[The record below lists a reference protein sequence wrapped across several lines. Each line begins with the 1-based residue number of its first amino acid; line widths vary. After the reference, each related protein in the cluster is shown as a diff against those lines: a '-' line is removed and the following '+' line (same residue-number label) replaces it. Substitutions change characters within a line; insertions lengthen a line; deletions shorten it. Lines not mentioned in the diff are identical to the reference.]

1 MQFTVTPDKDG
12 MMLSRLLLQLA
23 DVPQWAVKQALK
35 NRDVRVD
42 GVRVTGDVRVR
53 EGQQIRAY
61 WPKEAV
67 ASRGQSKPGLPI
79 VFENEH
85 VILVNKPQ
93 GLQAQNDENPLSGD
107 SALTR
112 VIAMKREAG
121 EKTDSIRLCHRLD
134 VQTGGLL
141 FTDQG
146 RCRLR
151 SDTEGL

>member
-67 ASRGQSKPGLPI
+67 ASRGKASQ
-79 VFENEH
+79 
-85 VILVNKPQ
+85 
-93 GLQAQNDENPLSGD
+93 D
-107 SALTR
+107 
-112 VIAMKREAG
+112 
-121 EKTDSIRLCHRLD
+121 
-134 VQTGGLL
+134 
-141 FTDQG
+141 
-146 RCRLR
+146 CRLSSR
-151 SDTEGL
+151 MSMWFSSISRRDFRRRMTKIRFQATAH

>member
-85 VILVNKPQ
+85 VILINKPQ

-112 VIAMKREAG
+112 VIAMK
-121 EKTDSIRLCHRLD
+121 
-134 VQTGGLL
+134 
-141 FTDQG
+141 
-146 RCRLR
+146 
-151 SDTEGL
+151 